1 MGKAKRHRDR
11 PEGVAMLLRLRR
23 KFVLINMV
31 FAASVLLCVFAAV
44 CVSTYRSARSDVDRT
59 LEQALDERRGEQV
72 PPAGQLPDGQL
83 PDELLE
89 AAKIDGA
96 GEMRIF
102 WTVTVWEEW
111 ECWI

>member
-1 MGKAKRHRDR
+1 
-11 PEGVAMLLRLRR
+11 MLLRLRR

-72 PPAGQLPDGQL
+72 PPAGQLPD
-83 PDELLE
+83 D
-89 AAKIDGA
+89 ARR
-96 GEMRIF
+96 GETPPKNWMLYYTVMVNTENDTVPASRMRS
-102 WTVTVWEEW
+102 
-111 ECWI
+111 